1 MPWLEIGSSGPVKV
15 MVDLNTGKDSKKELV
30 KDEEGNFVLNILSE
44 KKSKVSFTITTDPAP
59 KDNPAI
65 VSFEIALVDT
75 DDFSEVGVIKKGR
88 NQQTCYTQDV
98 SEHCRRHV

>member
-1 MPWLEIGSSGPVKV
+1 

-65 VSFEIALVDT
+65 VSFEIALVDI
-75 DDFSEVGVIKKGR
+75 DDFSEVGVIKKAKVGT
-88 NQQTCYTQDV
+88 NKTCYTQDV

>member
-1 MPWLEIGSSGPVKV
+1 

-65 VSFEIALVDT
+65 VSFEIALVDI
-75 DDFSEVGVIKKGR
+75 DDFSEVGVIKKPR
-88 NQQTCYTQDV
+88 
-98 SEHCRRHV
+98 